1 MKRVCI
7 GIHLYAEPE
16 RLQATLAALQAST
29 GSAYELLLLLD
40 GPDEPTRAQMAT
52 LGDLPQSGTAE
63 PRGAAACFNRLATVS
78 DADILVM
85 LESGALV
92 GPGWLAHILAA
103 LDADLR
109 NGLAG
114 PSTNRSWN
122 EQGVYPQSGASPDA
136 IARTAQEAALRFGN
150 EARTLEPLYSLADF
164 CYVVQREVIETI
176 GAADENYA
184 LGPCW
189 EMDYNVRAARAGWRG
204 VWAGAAYVHRSP
216 FTARRRSEEARRLE
230 TSKHIYQD
238 RFCGAR
244 LRGLKSDYRSHCRGD
259 ACPNF
264 APPELITIRQAL
276 QPQASDADRSA
287 RPATSIAH
295 PLVSCIMPTSNRR
308 SFVTQSIRCFLRQD
322 YPNLELVIIDDGSDP
337 VADCVP
343 DDARIRYL
351 RLDQKLTIG
360 AKRNV
365 GCDQARGEFIVHWD
379 DDDWYPPWRVR
390 VQLRALLDRPADV
403 CGTSRISYYDAGADR
418 AWEYRYG
425 VPGSG
430 WVAGNTLAY
439 RRTVWAQNHFRDITI
454 GEDTLFVLNNPGKMV
469 CDLMEPALCIAMIHS
484 GNTSAKDTGTAFW
497 HPRPSTDIRAL
508 LGDDRY
514 LYCSPH
520 TPPHGRNW
528 PLVSC
533 IMPTYNRRPFVR
545 LALQHFLGQD
555 YPNKE
560 LVIVDDSDD
569 PIGDV
574 ACDRQGVRYIHQPAR
589 TSIGAKRNLACL
601 HARGEIIAHWDD
613 DDWYAADRL
622 RYQVA
627 PILAGDADI
636 TGLENA
642 FVLSLPQG
650 EFWTTEPQLHERM
663 FVGNVHG
670 GTLVYRKQMLGQGLR
685 YPETNLAEDAWLL
698 QSAVSRGLRLLRLS
712 NPGVFV
718 YVRHQSNAWREF
730 APGRFLS
737 PAGWKRIAPPASIP
751 ASSLTSYRNLNSSPD
766 LPLP

>member
-1 MKRVCI
+1 MTRVCI

-16 RLQATLAALQAST
+16 RLQATLASLQANT
-29 GSAYELLLLLD
+29 GGDYELRLLLD
-40 GPDEPTRAQMAT
+40 GPDEPTQAHVAT
-52 LGDLPQSGTAE
+52 LRDLPQSGTAE
-63 PRGAAACFNRLATVS
+63 PRGAAACLNRLATVS
-78 DADILVM
+78 DADIVVL
-85 LESGALV
+85 LENGALV
-92 GPGWLAHILAA
+92 GPGWLAHVLAA
-103 LDADLR
+103 LDADPR

-114 PSTNRSWN
+114 PSTNHSWN
-122 EQGVYPQSGASPDA
+122 EQGVYPQSGASADA
-136 IARTAQEAALRFGN
+136 VARTSQEAALRFGN

-164 CYVVQREVIETI
+164 CYVVRRAVIGSI
-176 GAADENYA
+176 GGADETYA

-216 FTARRRSEEARRLE
+216 FTARRLLEEAHRLE
-230 TSKHIYQD
+230 TSKHLYQD

-244 LRGLKSDYRSHCRGD
+244 LRGVKSDYRSHCRGD

-264 APPELITIRQAL
+264 APPDLIAIRQAL
-276 QPQASDADRSA
+276 QPPPKDADLGA
-287 RPATSIAH
+287 RRPTVISQPE
-295 PLVSCIMPTSNRR
+295 PLVSCIMPTCNRR
-308 SFVTQSIRCFLRQD
+308 SFVTQSMRCFLRQD

-351 RLDQKLTIG
+351 RLDQKRTIG

-365 GCDQARGEFIVHWD
+365 GCEQARGEFIVHWD
-379 DDDWYPPWRVR
+379 DDDWYPSWRVAA
-390 VQLRALLDRPADV
+390 QLRALIDRPADV
-403 CGTSRISYYDAGADR
+403 CGTSRISYYDAAADR
-418 AWEYRYG
+418 AWEYKYSG
-425 VPGSG
+425 PGSG
-430 WVAGNTLAY
+430 WVGGNTLAY
-439 RRTVWAQNHFRDITI
+439 RKTFWKENRFPDITI
-454 GEDTLFVLNNPGKMV
+454 GEDTLFVLNNAGQVV
-469 CDLMEPALCIAMIHS
+469 CDLMEPSLCIAMVHS
-484 GNTSAKDTGTAFW
+484 GNTSAKDTGSAYW
-497 HPRPSTDIRAL
+497 HPQPSTDIRAL

-520 TPPHGRNW
+520 TPPHGAEW

-545 LALQHFLGQD
+545 LALQHFLAQD

-560 LVIVDDSDD
+560 LVIVDDSHE
-569 PIGDV
+569 PMGDL
-574 ACDRQGVRYIHQPAR
+574 ACDRPDVRYLHQPAR
-589 TSIGAKRNLACL
+589 ASIGAKRNLACL
-601 HARGEIIAHWDD
+601 HARGAIIAHWDD

-627 PILAGDADI
+627 PIVAGDADI

-642 FVLSLPQG
+642 FVLAIPPG

-670 GTLVYRKQMLGQGLR
+670 GTLVYNKQMLGQGLR

-698 QSAVSRGLRLLRLS
+698 QSAVSRGQRLLRLS

-718 YVRHQSNAWREF
+718 YVRHASNAWKEC
-730 APGRFLS
+730 APGRFLN

-751 ASSLTSYRNLNSSPD
+751 ASSLTSYRNLNPS
-766 LPLP
+766 